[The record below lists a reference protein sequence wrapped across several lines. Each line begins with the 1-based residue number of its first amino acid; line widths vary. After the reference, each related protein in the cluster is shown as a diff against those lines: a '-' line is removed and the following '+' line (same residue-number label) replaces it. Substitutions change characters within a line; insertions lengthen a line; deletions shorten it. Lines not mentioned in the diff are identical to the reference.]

1 VTITAPDVLVALQTN
16 LVEVVYNSPYY
27 ALVTQWYTKV
37 KYINDLPLAY
47 LGGALIVSNKT
58 FSRLSSEDQETTR
71 KVCMKYTRRLTERT
85 RKDNDEALKIILSRG
100 VKNIPLAPGELGY
113 FKEILDQA
121 VLEVDP
127 KSLPKDTLQKVR
139 ATLKEYRAS

>member
-1 VTITAPDVLVALQTN
+1 
-16 LVEVVYNSPYY
+16 VEIVYNSPYY
-27 ALVTQWYTKV
+27 ALVTQWYTQV

-47 LGGALIVSNKT
+47 IGGALLVSDKI
-58 FSRLSSEDQETTR
+58 FSRLSSQDQATIR
-71 KVCMKYTRRLTERT
+71 KVCLKYTRLLTDRT
-85 RKDNDEALKIILSRG
+85 RKDNAEALKIILSRG
-100 VKNIPLAPGELGY
+100 VKSIPLAPGESER

-139 ATLKEYRAS
+139 ATLKKYRAS

>member
-1 VTITAPDVLVALQTN
+1 
-16 LVEVVYNSPYY
+16 
-27 ALVTQWYTKV
+27 
-37 KYINDLPLAY
+37 
-47 LGGALIVSNKT
+47 
-58 FSRLSSEDQETTR
+58 
-71 KVCMKYTRRLTERT
+71 MKYTRLLTERT

-100 VKNIPLAPGELGY
+100 VKNIPLASGELGY